1 MILEIL
7 IGTDS
12 KTKKVTR
19 QILYDKSYEKVKTF
33 GTLKLTR
40 DNLKELI
47 NYLIG
52 EEVIERVYD
61 DDLMK
66 RTLKISRKGKQI
78 LEGSKRMFMRTS
90 VNYNLLKKSKD
101 DVLDL
106 ELYELLKLAR
116 KEISKRAKVK
126 EHIICYDMTLRD
138 IATLRPKTLDKL
150 MDIKGLGEFKVK
162 KFGDVFC
169 EVVRTYEKGGLR
181 LDEQI

>member
-7 IGTDS
+7 RGTDD
-12 KTKKVTR
+12 KTKKTAR
-19 QILYDKSYEKVKTF
+19 QILFDRKYEKIKTF

-52 EEVIERVYD
+52 EEYLVRKYD

-66 RTLKISRKGKQI
+66 KTLKITQKGNKV
-78 LEGSKRMFMRTS
+78 LSSKKRVFMRTS
-90 VNYNLLKKSKD
+90 KDYNLLKKTGD
-101 DVLDL
+101 EVLDL
-106 ELYELLKLAR
+106 ELFNLLKMAR
-116 KEISKRAKVK
+116 SEIAKITK
-126 EHIICYDMTLRD
+126 QSERYICYDYTLKE
-138 IATLRPKTLDKL
+138 IAMLKPKTLSKL

-181 LDEQI
+181 